1 MIKNIFFSFFALF
14 LLSCGTISTKQQK
27 DLDLASAFWIGDDKI
42 SPTNDSLLYNEDS
55 APLFRKDFV
64 AKEEVKS
71 AKLYI
76 TAAGYYVASLNGE
89 KIGKNYLEP
98 AWTNYSKRVYY
109 SEYDLTKELL
119 SGENCLGVTLGN
131 GWYNPL
137 PLKMWG
143 VYNLRRSLP
152 VGRPMFIA
160 KLIINYSNGKVEEV
174 STDKSWKFTEGPVLK
189 NSIYLG
195 EVHDGRKEVP
205 GWNKPKFDDRSWKLA
220 VEKKGPGGKLQAA
233 FSPPILEYSAVMPV
247 SISATQE
254 EGAYLVDMGFIFS
267 GTFNVKL
274 EGKPGDIITIRTG
287 ERIYE
292 NGELNPMTV
301 ICGQIKEKGRGGPGA
316 PDLAE
321 PVDTYI
327 FGGQHEVWYKPELT
341 SHVFRYLEIKGL
353 KKKPELSDLNGVAF
367 ASNVQNSNSF
377 SCSSDLLNSIQKSSR
392 QTFLNNLLS
401 VQSDCAGRER
411 FGYGGDLNATAET
424 FIANFDMHAF
434 YRKTVY
440 DWVDAMTDSAFIDTA
455 PFVGVK
461 YCGIS
466 WESAFLTT
474 QYNLYLYY
482 NDTSL
487 IHELYQKD
495 LGWMEK
501 VGRIHPNGIVSKGL
515 ADHESIIPSPIELI
529 GTTHYLQCVRIM
541 HRFASVM
548 KDNKNGE
555 KFAFLEQKI
564 TDNLRNTFWKNSYLK
579 PINKQTLFATL
590 LYYNVLPEG
599 DRKAAADSLIKAVDQ
614 GIEGHF
620 MTGIFGTQYVLEAL
634 SATGHTDKVFE
645 VVNSTKY
652 PGWGFMIGKGATT
665 IWETWK
671 ESDDTFSNCHPMFG
685 TVSGWFYRWLGG
697 IRPLAAYPGFQK
709 FTIAPAIPEGLTF
722 AKCNYASPLGTITSD
737 WEKSATG
744 YVFKVTVPKEGIAIF
759 ELPLKNARKIFVM
772 NLVDKV
778 TSSPVVA
785 ADESC
790 NIELKGGQY
799 LITADK

>member
-14 LLSCGTISTKQQK
+14 LFSCGTISTKQQK

-42 SPTNDSLLYNEDS
+42 SPINDSLLYNEDS

-143 VYNLRRSLP
+143 VYNLRKSLP
-152 VGRPMFIA
+152 VGRPEFIA
-160 KLIINYSNGKVEEV
+160 SLKLTYNDGKVEEV
-174 STDKSWKFTEGPVLK
+174 NTNKTWKYSEGPVLK
-189 NSIYLG
+189 NGVYLG
-195 EVHDGRKEVP
+195 EVHDARKDIP
-205 GWNKPKFDDRSWKLA
+205 GWNKPKFDDRSWKQV
-220 VEKKGPGGKLQAA
+220 VEKTGPGGKLQSA
-233 FSPPILEYSAVMPV
+233 FSPPILEYHEVKPV
-247 SISATQE
+247 SISTTK
-254 EGAYLVDMGFIFS
+254 EGTFIVDMGFIFS
-267 GTFNVKL
+267 GTFSIKL
-274 EGKPGDIITIRTG
+274 EGNPGDVVTIGTG

-301 ICGQIKEKGRGGPGA
+301 VCGQIKEKGRGGSGA
-316 PDLAE
+316 PDLAV

-327 FGGQHEVWYKPELT
+327 FGDQNEVWYKPELT

-353 KKKPELSDLNGVAF
+353 KKKPELSDLVGVAF
-367 ASNVQNSNSF
+367 ASAVQNGNSF
-377 SCSSDLLNSIQKSSR
+377 SCSSDLLNTIQKNSR

-424 FIANFDMHAF
+424 FISNFDMHAF

-440 DWVDAMTDSAFIDTA
+440 DWVDAMNDSVFIDTA

-466 WESAFLTT
+466 WESAFITT

-487 IHELYQKD
+487 IHELYEKD
-495 LGWMEK
+495 LWWMEK
-501 VGRIHPNGIVSKGL
+501 VARIHPNGIVSKGL
-515 ADHESIIPSPIELI
+515 ADHESIIPSPLELI
-529 GTTHYLQCVRIM
+529 GTTHYLQCARIM
-541 HRFASVM
+541 RQFASVM
-548 KDNKNGE
+548 NDKKSGE
-555 KFAFLEQKI
+555 KFALLEQKI
-564 TDNLRNTFWKNSYLK
+564 RDNLLTTFWKTTYSK
-579 PINKQTLFATL
+579 PINKQTLFSAL
-590 LYYNVLPEG
+590 LYFDVLPEG
-599 DRKAAADSLIKAVDQ
+599 DRKAAADSLVKAVDQ

-620 MTGIFGTQYVLEAL
+620 TTGIFGTQYVLEAL
-634 SATGHTDKVFE
+634 SASGHADKVFE

-744 YVFKVTVPKEGIAIF
+744 HIFKVAVPKGGVANF
-759 ELPLKNARKIFVM
+759 ELPLKNAHKILVM
-772 NLVDKV
+772 NTGDNGS
-778 TSSPVVA
+778 SSPLVE
-785 ADESC
+785 ADGSC
-790 NIELKGGQY
+790 KFELKAGQY
-799 LITADK
+799 IITADK